1 MQPIKVNRFV
11 KIILNLVSKIRFKS
25 EVFSFERTVKES
37 QKVLICMPT
46 DVDRFAMARD
56 MLSIFV
62 NIFPDKK
69 VFVLLPFLESRG
81 YLSDSP
87 SYRVISAKKSDLSVF
102 SLPGK
107 RFIRKLSEY
116 RFDISLDLDLE
127 DGFFN
132 RYLCLRCG
140 IPMRIGTCRRKA
152 FPLYNIQL
160 SVLKERLDSRD
171 VYEGMV
177 KTLKSLFSGR
187 GQPIS
192 DPV

>member
-25 EVFSFERTVKES
+25 EVFSFDRTAKES

-46 DVDRFAMARD
+46 NVDRFAMVRD
-56 MLSIFV
+56 MLSTFV

-87 SYRVISAKKSDLSVF
+87 SYRVISAKESDLSVF

-107 RFIRKLSEY
+107 RFIQKLSEY

-140 IPMRIGTCRRKA
+140 IPMRIGTSSRKA